1 MSARSITR
9 TSMLDRKSASE
20 EPEDLPPE
28 EEEPPCPA
36 EAAPPRSLGSSAS
49 LVARAM
55 GEATM
60 MSDWKRSE
68 KSLRGGGGAI
78 DSGEGTSM
86 WEGRG
91 EGLEEARACGGRG
104 RGGGN
109 RSETSLQAGIQ
120 GETCGRRP
128 PHPACLM
135 DSRLQYM
142 P

>member
-1 MSARSITR
+1 
-9 TSMLDRKSASE
+9 MLDRKSASE

-68 KSLRGGGGAI
+68 NSLRGR
-78 DSGEGTSM
+78 EG
-86 WEGRG
+86 GRG
-91 EGLEEARACGGRG
+91 EWNWSG
-104 RGGGN
+104 
-109 RSETSLQAGIQ
+109 TSPQAGIQ
-120 GETCGRRP
+120 GRD
-128 PHPACLM
+128 M
-135 DSRLQYM
+135 
-142 P
+142 